1 MVLQNGHKLISI
13 HIPRNP
19 CKLANTIPSHTPP
32 YHNVSP
38 SKLDCPLTSLSIN
51 PSPFCFQTHCL
62 PSDPNLVILV
72 SSEKMTLFQSST
84 VHSLCFKAKAN
95 LSYLCLALRKGF
107 FFFTT
112 ALNECFLRTLLTV
125 SEETGWGIIVLM
137 CLVT

>member
-1 MVLQNGHKLISI
+1 MDTKWSASIFPSISASWQTPFHPI
-13 HIPRNP
+13 HPH
-19 CKLANTIPSHTPP
+19 TIIFPHPNFTLPG
-32 YHNVSP
+32 
-38 SKLDCPLTSLSIN
+38 TTLSIN

-62 PSDPNLVILV
+62 PSDPNLLILV
-72 SSEKMTLFQSST
+72 SSDQITLFQSST

-95 LSYLCLALRKGF
+95 LCCLCLTLRKGF

-125 SEETGWGIIVLM
+125 SEETGWGMIVLM